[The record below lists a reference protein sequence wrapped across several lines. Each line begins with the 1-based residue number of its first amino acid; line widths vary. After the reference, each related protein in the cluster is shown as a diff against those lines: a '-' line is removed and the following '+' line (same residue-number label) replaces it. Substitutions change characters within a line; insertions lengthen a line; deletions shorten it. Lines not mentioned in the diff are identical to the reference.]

1 MSHHSGA
8 SAIASNR
15 VVTGR
20 GSTFPMQSRHGRGEP
35 ESNSHISCNRCR
47 KSLSTTIFV
56 CACDCVFCEG
66 KYILLSSRT
75 IYIPLIFLHIL
86 NVECTYSHFN
96 NSSTCPVCQ
105 KTLGTKD
112 FMELVVADP
121 SSATEETLKNTFQT
135 IFTKYSLSSN
145 VLGYQ
150 EMCSR
155 LMKSFDDDRRAV
167 RFLLK
172 QFVLESKSAGRQS
185 GSIERAFEDLKAEYT
200 NMKQATSSQRIQ
212 TDQIIADLRHRVQA
226 LTGTV
231 QEQQKKIDEKD
242 TQINQFRRMC
252 SSDSVGRIPGSSH
265 SGGSGSGQNN
275 VRRSHDHSN
284 SPAPPMPGFV
294 MRKHAEEHAKEKAL
308 YEITRSRGPPNM
320 AVEGGNGRQS
330 YGKYTERSSETDS
343 VITPIQVPPPNYY
356 AQGRRMSPSVVPNT
370 PRIRDL
376 SAGSSY
382 VFTSSNSRN
391 ALKRP
396 RHDAPTSSY
405 VSPVLMNKSGYGQ
418 TGERRSIGVFSSR

>member
-1 MSHHSGA
+1 
-8 SAIASNR
+8 
-15 VVTGR
+15 
-20 GSTFPMQSRHGRGEP
+20 
-35 ESNSHISCNRCR
+35 
-47 KSLSTTIFV
+47 
-56 CACDCVFCEG
+56 
-66 KYILLSSRT
+66 
-75 IYIPLIFLHIL
+75 
-86 NVECTYSHFN
+86 
-96 NSSTCPVCQ
+96 
-105 KTLGTKD
+105 
-112 FMELVVADP
+112 MELVVADP

-135 IFTKYSLSSN
+135 IFTKYSPTSK

-200 NMKQATSSQRIQ
+200 HMKQATSSQRIQ
-212 TDQIIADLRHRVQA
+212 TEQVIADLRHRVQA

-242 TQINQFRRMC
+242 NQISQFRRMC
-252 SSDSVGRIPGSSH
+252 SSEGMRRIPGSSH
-265 SGGSGSGQNN
+265 SGGSGGGQSN
-275 VRRSHDHSN
+275 VRHSHIRGD

-294 MRKHAEEHAKEKAL
+294 MQKHADEHAKEKAL
-308 YEITRSRGPPNM
+308 YEITRRGPPNM
-320 AVEGGNGRQS
+320 TLEGGNGRQS
-330 YGKYTERSSETDS
+330 YDKYIERSSDIDS

-356 AQGRRMSPSVVPNT
+356 SQGRRMSPSVVPHT

-396 RHDAPTSSY
+396 RHDTPTSSY
-405 VSPVLMNKSGYGQ
+405 VSPVPLSKPGFGQ
-418 TGERRSIGVFSSR
+418 TGERRSIGTFSSR

>member
-1 MSHHSGA
+1 
-8 SAIASNR
+8 
-15 VVTGR
+15 
-20 GSTFPMQSRHGRGEP
+20 
-35 ESNSHISCNRCR
+35 
-47 KSLSTTIFV
+47 
-56 CACDCVFCEG
+56 
-66 KYILLSSRT
+66 
-75 IYIPLIFLHIL
+75 
-86 NVECTYSHFN
+86 
-96 NSSTCPVCQ
+96 
-105 KTLGTKD
+105 
-112 FMELVVADP
+112 MELVVADP

-135 IFTKYSLSSN
+135 IFTKYSPSSN

-185 GSIERAFEDLKAEYT
+185 GSIERAYEDLKAEYT
-200 NMKQATSSQRIQ
+200 HMKQATSSQRIQ
-212 TDQIIADLRHRVQA
+212 TEQVIADLRHRVQA

-242 TQINQFRRMC
+242 NQISQFRRMC
-252 SSDSVGRIPGSSH
+252 STDGTGRISSSSH
-265 SGGSGSGQNN
+265 SGGSSSGQNIA
-275 VRRSHDHSN
+275 RRSQDHSG
-284 SPAPPMPGFV
+284 SPAPPMPGFM
-294 MRKHAEEHAKEKAL
+294 MRKQADEHAKEKAL

-320 AVEGGNGRQS
+320 AVEGGNGRHS
-330 YGKYTERSSETDS
+330 YNKYVEGSSDIDS
-343 VITPIQVPPPNYY
+343 VITPIQVPPPNFYS
-356 AQGRRMSPSVVPNT
+356 QSRRMSPSVVPHT

-405 VSPVLMNKSGYGQ
+405 VSPGPLSKPGYGQ